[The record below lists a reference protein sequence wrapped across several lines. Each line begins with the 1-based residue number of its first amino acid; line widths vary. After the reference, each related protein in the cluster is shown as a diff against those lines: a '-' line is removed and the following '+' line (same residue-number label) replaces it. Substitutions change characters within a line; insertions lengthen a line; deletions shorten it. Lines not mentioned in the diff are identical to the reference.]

1 VACTLYRK
9 PIPADLKAPS
19 ATAYYP
25 STLRLLAL
33 SAIAQHHPECL

>member
-1 VACTLYRK
+1 
-9 PIPADLKAPS
+9 LKTPNP
-19 ATAYYP
+19 TAYYP